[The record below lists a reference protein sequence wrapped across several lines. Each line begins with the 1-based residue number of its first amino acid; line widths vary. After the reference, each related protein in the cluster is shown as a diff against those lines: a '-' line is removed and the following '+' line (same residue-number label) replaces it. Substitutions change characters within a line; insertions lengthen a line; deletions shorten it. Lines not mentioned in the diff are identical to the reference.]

1 MAAYKETPRQKMIA
15 MMYLVLTAL
24 LALNVSK
31 SMLDAFIVVNE
42 SMESTIE
49 NFSNKIDE
57 VHAEFNKQYSLNPN
71 KVKPFWDGAQEA
83 KIKSQRL
90 VQYIDS
96 IKYALIVQSER
107 KIKTVEEAMNTP
119 LNDIKAK
126 DGYTEPT
133 RFFFGNSIDG
143 SKGASGALREKID
156 EFRTQ
161 VLALMGEPEDSDK
174 IGLITDAEYFDADG
188 KRQNWEQHN
197 FYYTILAADVT
208 ILNKLIGEVQN
219 AEFDV
224 ISYLFSSVTAEDF
237 KFDDITAKVISKNS
251 YILKGQQYEAEVFV
265 AAYDTKQNP
274 EVYVLQG
281 VDEINDGNFARAT
294 PLQGKDGV
302 VNLKFS
308 SNTEGT
314 HKFAGLIRVMGPEGE
329 PVDYPFKSEYIVGPP
344 SLTVAA
350 TKMNVFYIGVD
361 NPVSISVPGLA
372 DELIRPV
379 ISEGSLKRNP
389 NGKDWIVNV
398 ETGTTKTE
406 ISATAI
412 YNGSSLNMGSRDFR
426 VKRVPDPVALIARQ
440 KEGNIDKNTLIAAA
454 AIIPSM
460 GDFEFDLNFIVNS
473 FTMATIINGDFIP
486 KTTRGNRFSAEMIQ
500 LIQNARRGQK
510 FFFENIQATGEDGTT
525 RTLNPINLTIK

>member
-49 NFSNKIDE
+49 NFSNKIDD
-57 VHAEFNKQYSLNPN
+57 VHTEFNKQYSLNPN
-71 KVKPFWDGAQEA
+71 KVKPFWEGAQEA
-83 KIKSQRL
+83 KVISDRL
-90 VQYIDS
+90 VHFIDS
-96 IKYALIVQSER
+96 VKYALIIQSEN
-107 KIKTVEEAMNTP
+107 KIKTVEEAMSTP
-119 LNDIKAK
+119 LNNIKSK

-133 RFFFGNSIDG
+133 RFFFKNSEDG
-143 SKGASGALREKID
+143 SKGASGALRKRID
-156 EFRTQ
+156 DYRRQ
-161 VLALMGEPEDSDK
+161 MLALMNEPEDSEK
-174 IGLITDAEYFDADG
+174 IGLITNGEYFDADG

-237 KFDDITAKVISKNS
+237 KFDDIKAKVISQNS

-281 VDEINDGNFARAT
+281 VDEINESNINRAT
-294 PLQGKDGV
+294 SLEGKDGV
-302 VNLKFS
+302 VKLNFS
-308 SNTEGT
+308 SNSEGSF
-314 HKFAGLIRVMGPEGE
+314 KYAGLIRVLGPEGE
-329 PVDYPFKSEYIVGPP
+329 PVDYPFQSEYIVGPP

-372 DELIRPV
+372 DELINPS
-379 ISEGSLKRNP
+379 ISEGTLVRNP
-389 NGKDWIVNV
+389 NGSDWIVKV
-398 ETGTTKTE
+398 ETGTTNTT
-406 ISATAI
+406 INATAN
-412 YNGSSLNMGSRDFR
+412 YNGTRLNMGSSEFR

-440 KEGNIDKNTLIAAA
+440 KEGTIDKNTLIAAS

-460 GDFEFDLNFIVNS
+460 GDFQFDLNFVVNS
-473 FTMATIINGDFIP
+473 FTMATMINGDFIP
-486 KTTRGNRFSAEMIQ
+486 KTTRGNRFSEEMNE
-500 LIQNARRGQK
+500 LIRNARRGQK
-510 FFFENIQATGEDGTT
+510 FFFENIQASGPDGTT